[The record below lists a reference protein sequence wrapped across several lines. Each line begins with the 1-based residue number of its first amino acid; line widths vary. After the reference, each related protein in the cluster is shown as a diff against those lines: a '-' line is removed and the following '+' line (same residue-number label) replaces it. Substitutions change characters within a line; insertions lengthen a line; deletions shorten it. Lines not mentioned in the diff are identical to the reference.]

1 MTTKNDVTGDA
12 LRSRGPSKAY
22 EDGWERIFG
31 KKEEIDPANREWEY
45 DGDGTKIYKLE
56 AGKGVKTPYPETDLD
71 GGVPLKKT

>member
-1 MTTKNDVTGDA
+1 M
-12 LRSRGPSKAY
+12 SKWHGGKGSKQRPTDMKKFN
-22 EDGWERIFG
+22 ENWDRIFA